1 VFPSIVLVW
10 ITLAVYL
17 LLLGLIGEVV
27 IRGTWR
33 AGEALPT
40 VREWS

>member
-1 VFPSIVLVW
+1 VW

-27 IRGTWR
+27 IRGDR
-33 AGEALPT
+33 LSRDVPLPV